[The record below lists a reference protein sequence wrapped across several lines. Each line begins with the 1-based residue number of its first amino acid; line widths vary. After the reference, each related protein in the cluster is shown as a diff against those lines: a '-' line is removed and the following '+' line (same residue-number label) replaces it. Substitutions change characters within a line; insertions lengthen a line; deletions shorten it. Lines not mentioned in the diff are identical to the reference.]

1 MGDFGFGFGDIS
13 VGVVDRGTNTT
24 GNSAAIFSSVGR
36 GATGR
41 EADIVVD
48 GGGAG
53 RSGGL
58 GFDFGND
65 DVGRAKNDYQNNCL
79 DGSIDRSIG
88 IFGSVECVVESGD
101 MIAFFL
107 PAVISFLLTPV
118 VIWGY
123 KELGALRGKKRRD
136 MDTHEKLVPRGGGI
150 PIFIGILAGALILM
164 PIDQHLIG
172 ILVGGIVGLAV
183 GVADDWL
190 DLNPYLRLGLLFLA
204 AGAVVAAGVGIAYI
218 NLPFW
223 GIVNLDQPRINFWL
237 FGEQKSIWVL
247 SDLFALVFIVGVM
260 NFVNW
265 SKGLDGQLPGIVVV
279 AALTIG
285 ALSLRFSADVTQ
297 WPVLGLALILAGAY
311 AGFLPWNFYP
321 QKIMPGY
328 AGGILG
334 GYFLAV
340 LAILSTTKVGTL
352 LVVLGVPLVDA
363 GIIIGRRILS
373 GKSPV
378 WGDRGHFH
386 HYLLDRE
393 GWSKKRIALFY
404 WAVTGLLGIVALRLN
419 SQQKL
424 YTILGVVLTIGGSY
438 WWWKHF
444 GRFSKLRGRNGG

>member
-1 MGDFGFGFGDIS
+1 
-13 VGVVDRGTNTT
+13 
-24 GNSAAIFSSVGR
+24 
-36 GATGR
+36 
-41 EADIVVD
+41 
-48 GGGAG
+48 
-53 RSGGL
+53 
-58 GFDFGND
+58 
-65 DVGRAKNDYQNNCL
+65 
-79 DGSIDRSIG
+79 
-88 IFGSVECVVESGD
+88 
-101 MIAFFL
+101 MITFLL
-107 PAVISFLLTPV
+107 PALVSFLATPI

-123 KELGALRGKKRRD
+123 KRLGALTGKQERRE
-136 MDTHEKLVPRGGGI
+136 MDTHEGQVPRGGGI
-150 PIFIGILAGALILM
+150 PIFIGILVGTLAFLPL
-164 PIDQHLIG
+164 DQHLMG
-172 ILVGGIVGLAV
+172 ILIGGLVGLAV

-218 NLPFW
+218 NLPFL

-265 SKGLDGQLPGIVVV
+265 SKGLDGQLPGIVVI

-285 ALSLRFSADVTQ
+285 VLSLKFSGDVTQ
-297 WPVLGLALILAGAY
+297 WPVLILALILAGAY

-340 LAILSTTKVGTL
+340 LSILSTTKVGTL
-352 LVVLGVPLVDA
+352 LVVLGVPIVDA
-363 GIIIGRRILS
+363 GIIIGRRVLA

-386 HYLLDRE
+386 HYLLDKA
-393 GWSKKRIALFY
+393 GWSKRKIALFY
-404 WAVTGLLGIVALRLN
+404 WGVTGVLGAVALKLN
-419 SQQKL
+419 SRQKL
-424 YTILGVVLTIGGSY
+424 YTILGVILAIGGSY
-438 WWWKHF
+438 LWYKHF
-444 GRFSKLRGRNGG
+444 GRYSKRLGRRGG

>member
-1 MGDFGFGFGDIS
+1 MGGS
-13 VGVVDRGTNTT
+13 R
-24 GNSAAIFSSVGR
+24 
-36 GATGR
+36 
-41 EADIVVD
+41 
-48 GGGAG
+48 AG
-53 RSGGL
+53 
-58 GFDFGND
+58 
-65 DVGRAKNDYQNNCL
+65 
-79 DGSIDRSIG
+79 
-88 IFGSVECVVESGD
+88 
-101 MIAFFL
+101 
-107 PAVISFLLTPV
+107 
-118 VIWGY
+118 
-123 KELGALRGKKRRD
+123 KRRE
-136 MDTHEKLVPRGGGI
+136 MDTHEKQVPRGGGI
-150 PIFIGILAGALILM
+150 GIYVGILIGALAFL
-164 PIDQHLIG
+164 PLDQHLIG
-172 ILVGGIVGLAV
+172 ILLGGLVGLGV

-223 GIVNLDQPRINFWL
+223 GIVNLDSPRINFWFL
-237 FGEQKSIWVL
+237 GEQRSIWVL
-247 SDLFALVFIVGVM
+247 SDLFALVFIVGIM

-265 SKGLDGQLPGIVVV
+265 SKGLDGQLPGIVVI

-285 ALSLRFSADVTQ
+285 ILSLKFSGDVTE

-363 GIIIGRRILS
+363 GIIIGRRILA

-386 HYLLDRE
+386 HYLLDRA

-404 WAVTGLLGIVALRLN
+404 WGVTGILGIAALRLN

-424 YTILGVVLTIGGSY
+424 YTILGVILAVGGSY
-438 WWWKHF
+438 WWYQHF
-444 GRFSKLRGRNGG
+444 GQSLKPRGRRDG

>member
-1 MGDFGFGFGDIS
+1 
-13 VGVVDRGTNTT
+13 
-24 GNSAAIFSSVGR
+24 
-36 GATGR
+36 
-41 EADIVVD
+41 
-48 GGGAG
+48 
-53 RSGGL
+53 
-58 GFDFGND
+58 
-65 DVGRAKNDYQNNCL
+65 
-79 DGSIDRSIG
+79 
-88 IFGSVECVVESGD
+88 
-101 MIAFFL
+101 MIAFLL
-107 PAVISFLLTPV
+107 PAIISFLLTPA

-123 KELGALRGKKRRD
+123 KKLGGLRAGKRRE
-136 MDTHEKLVPRGGGI
+136 MDTHEKQVPRGGGI
-150 PIFIGILAGALILM
+150 PIYAGILIGALAFL
-164 PIDQHLIG
+164 PLDQHLIG
-172 ILVGGIVGLAV
+172 ILLGGLVGLAV

-223 GIVNLDQPRINFWL
+223 GIVNLDSPRISFWFL
-237 FGEQKSIWVL
+237 GEQRSIWVL

-265 SKGLDGQLPGIVVV
+265 SKGLDGQLPGIVVIS
-279 AALTIG
+279 ALTIG
-285 ALSLRFSADVTQ
+285 ILSLKFSGDVTQ

-328 AGGILG
+328 GGGILG

-363 GIIIGRRILS
+363 GLIIGRRILA

-386 HYLLDRE
+386 HYLLDRA

-404 WAVTGLLGIVALRLN
+404 WGVTGILGIAALRLN

-424 YTILGVVLTIGGSY
+424 YTILGVILAVGGSY
-438 WWWKHF
+438 WWYQHF
-444 GRFSKLRGRNGG
+444 GQSLKRRGRNGG